1 MMKLL
6 SAAAVAAL
14 FCMSA
19 ISAQAQHAQA
29 HHAHAQHSHASSR
42 VYTLGSLK
50 IERPWTRATPRSAP
64 VAGGYLKIT
73 NNGAVADRLIG
84 GSFDLAGKVEVH
96 EMSDEGG
103 MMRMRPHPLG
113 LEIAPGQSVEL
124 RPGGF
129 HLMFMDLKQ
138 GVVAG
143 QNVKGALVFEKAGRI
158 EVEFEAEAMGASAP
172 AAEHQHEHKHK
183 HKH

>member
-6 SAAAVAAL
+6 SAAAVAAF
-14 FCMSA
+14 FCISA
-19 ISAQAQHAQA
+19 ISAQAQHS
-29 HHAHAQHSHASSR
+29 HAQHSHASSR

-64 VAGGYLKIT
+64 VAGGYLKVT
-73 NNGAVADRLIG
+73 NNGAVADRLVG

-96 EMSDEGG
+96 EMSDVGG
-103 MMRMRPHPLG
+103 MMRMRQLPLG
-113 LEIAPGQSVEL
+113 LEIAPGASVEL
-124 RPGGF
+124 RPGGY

-138 GVVAG
+138 GIVAG

-158 EVEFEAEAMGASAP
+158 EVEFDAAPLGASAP
-172 AAEHQHEHKHK
+172 AGGGHEHKH
-183 HKH
+183 

>member
-14 FCMSA
+14 FCMPSLA
-19 ISAQAQHAQA
+19 AQAQHA
-29 HHAHAQHSHASSR
+29 HAPSG

-84 GSFDLAGKVEVH
+84 GSFALAGKVEVH

-103 MMRMRPHPLG
+103 MMRMRQLPLG

-124 RPGGF
+124 RPGGY

-138 GVVAG
+138 GIVAG
-143 QNVKGALVFEKAGRI
+143 EPVRGALTFEKAGRI
-158 EVEFEAEAMGASAP
+158 EVEFDAAAMGASAP
-172 AAEHQHEHKHK
+172 AGGGHGHRH
-183 HKH
+183 